1 MEASNIL
8 WKMRSLNGLIIH
20 YNKSMIDK
28 SEKYFARVSSKIV
41 NSLISRN
48 ANIYLRSY
56 IFYGWSNWMSM
67 SSVHGSM
74 LQDHVLFV
82 YSMVSWWKTDKYL
95 SSGEYHEK
103 AYGWMITFVKYILEN
118 DWLFRSLG
126 IQLVM
131 IVFMFGM
138 DDDW

>member
-1 MEASNIL
+1 
-8 WKMRSLNGLIIH
+8 
-20 YNKSMIDK
+20 
-28 SEKYFARVSSKIV
+28 
-41 NSLISRN
+41 
-48 ANIYLRSY
+48 
-56 IFYGWSNWMSM
+56 MSM